1 MDASDLLQA
10 SGWQPG
16 RSVDITA
23 DLEAL
28 TREGFVVSPAAE
40 AFLRQYSH
48 LIMQVPGKSNPMI
61 VDGGVAARHAFVGWE
76 EAYSAAIGKRLVPV
90 GEYSNLLFWIDP
102 DGDIWATF
110 DDDYG
115 RAGASLQEVL
125 QGLFFDSPGWRLD
138 RKVDLGREIQQ

>member
-10 SGWQPG
+10 SGWRPG

-23 DLEAL
+23 DLAAL
-28 TREGFVVSPAAE
+28 AGEGFVVSPAAE

-48 LIMQVPGKSNPMI
+48 LTMQMPGKSNPVI
-61 VDGGVAARHAFVGWE
+61 VDGVVAARHAFVGWG
-76 EAYSAAIGKRLVPV
+76 EAYSAAIGQRLVPV
-90 GEYSNLLFWIDP
+90 GEYSNLMFWIDP

-115 RAGASLQEVL
+115 RAGASLHEAI
-125 QGLFFDSPGWRLD
+125 QGLFFESPGWQLD
-138 RKVDLGREIQQ
+138 RTLE